1 MSTSSVFI
9 AVSVVVLV
17 VIALLMFLLGK
28 RGKAN
33 RLTPLA
39 SLAFGFVLAGIV
51 FGENR
56 FVGYSLFGIGVIVA
70 IIDILSRSRNR

>member
-70 IIDILSRSRNR
+70 IIDILSRSRNT